1 MGGARLS
8 GVHNSRQFLDS
19 ALAPEVMFLSPQ
31 RLKPDHFR
39 ILTAPLKRCSTLYT
53 KGETALRSFSVISV
67 SPWLFS
73 SLLMA
78 AA

>member
-31 RLKPDHFR
+31 WLKPDHFR
-39 ILTAPLKRCSTLYT
+39 ILTAPLPPQHAQRRRVLGTPALKRCSTLHQ
-53 KGETALRSFSVISV
+53 R
-67 SPWLFS
+67 
-73 SLLMA
+73 
-78 AA
+78 